1 MKNFHDLKFTA
12 RKEIKQK
19 STCPIDLKML
29 EFIWYL
35 LFGIWFLIFDISDLG
50 FITCCLLIFGLYP
63 IIYCL
68 QIAVMRILRIVQ
80 KNN

>member
-50 FITCCLLIFGLYP
+50 FITCCLL
-63 IIYCL
+63 
-68 QIAVMRILRIVQ
+68 
-80 KNN
+80 